1 MNCRCALLGLSLAV
15 ALASAGTAHADG
27 CFVWDKER
35 DIAGPTQKAILF
47 YADGRQDLLLQVR
60 YEGPVERFG
69 WLIPVPGLPKVRQG
83 SMECFYELSKLTQ
96 QRFPDPHGHRGGAPS
111 GVRVLGLEV
120 LQRLGGARAVELA
133 MPLLRDP
140 DPVVRKRARFFFEV
154 VAGTDFA
161 GDPARVEEWWAGRQT
176 GPGSD

>member
-1 MNCRCALLGLSLAV
+1 MNRRCALLGLSLAV
-15 ALASAGTAHADG
+15 ALASAGPAHADG

-60 YEGPVERFG
+60 YEGPVE
-69 WLIPVPGLPKVRQG
+69 
-83 SMECFYELSKLTQ
+83 
-96 QRFPDPHGHRGGAPS
+96 
-111 GVRVLGLEV
+111 V
-120 LQRLGGARAVELA
+120 LQRLSGARAVELA

-140 DPVVRKRARFFFEV
+140 DPVVRKRAWFFFEV

-161 GDPARVEEWWAGRQT
+161 GDPARVEKWWAGRQT